1 MASWSPVENH
11 AGMCRGPIP
20 HRRRHKTLM
29 RMLRPWRV
37 TSCSRVDRRT
47 GDTRHPSAP
56 QCPPSSHTSSNPAQ
70 YVTMTVAS
78 RGCRPALYEAA
89 SHRSS
94 GSRPIHTV
102 RSAHMRS
109 LVLRTATIAGAIAV
123 AACIEKAPVS
133 PTSNT
138 ITASANS
145 NSSLQLSGALSNARS
160 YIIDF
165 TGNDVPADLSA
176 QVAMAGGTLTS
187 SIGQVGVAVAS
198 SDDPS
203 FADRAGKI
211 KGVFSVELDPMVQWV
226 EPTRVVEAG
235 EVGPDVSVEP
245 MASFGAAE
253 TFRRAQWVPDAISAP
268 AAWDAGATGAGV
280 RVAILDGGIRS
291 THIDIAPE
299 LDVARSRSFV
309 P

>member
-1 MASWSPVENH
+1 
-11 AGMCRGPIP
+11 
-20 HRRRHKTLM
+20 
-29 RMLRPWRV
+29 
-37 TSCSRVDRRT
+37 
-47 GDTRHPSAP
+47 
-56 QCPPSSHTSSNPAQ
+56 
-70 YVTMTVAS
+70 
-78 RGCRPALYEAA
+78 
-89 SHRSS
+89 
-94 GSRPIHTV
+94 
-102 RSAHMRS
+102 MRS

-211 KGVFSVELDPMVQWV
+211 KGVFSVELDPLVQWV
-226 EPTRVVEAG
+226 QPERV
-235 EVGPDVSVEP
+235 
-245 MASFGAAE
+245 
-253 TFRRAQWVPDAISAP
+253 I
-268 AAWDAGATGAGV
+268 
-280 RVAILDGGIRS
+280 
-291 THIDIAPE
+291 
-299 LDVARSRSFV
+299 
-309 P
+309 